1 MKIGYARVSTG
12 EQDLTLQTDAL
23 NAAGCEKIFTDTL
36 SGSRSDRPGLHQL
49 LEFARSGDTL
59 VIWRLDRLGRS
70 LQDLIALV
78 SELESK
84 GLHLCSLNEQIDTS
98 SSTGKLVFHLFGAMA
113 EFERNLIRERT
124 VAGLEAARK
133 RGKKGGRP
141 SVLSAQQI
149 REIRALLTDPEIKI
163 ADITDRYGISRAT
176 LYRYMPRKTE
186 AGAL

>member
-1 MKIGYARVSTG
+1 MLIGYARVSTG
-12 EQDLTLQTDAL
+12 DQDLALQTDAL
-23 NAAGCEKIFTDTL
+23 MAVGCEKIFTDSL
-36 SGSRSDRPGLHQL
+36 SGSRSDRPGLLQL

-124 VAGLEAARK
+124 IAGLEAARK
-133 RGKKGGRP
+133 RGRKGGRP
-141 SVLSAQQI
+141 GKLDLQQCK
-149 REIRALLTDPEIKI
+149 EIRILMKDPEISV
-163 ADITDRYGISRAT
+163 AEVANRYGVSRAT
-176 LYRYMPRKTE
+176 IYKYAKP
-186 AGAL
+186 

>member
-1 MKIGYARVSTG
+1 MKIGYACVSTG

-23 NAAGCEKIFTDTL
+23 TAADCEKIFTDTL
-36 SGSRSDRPGLHQL
+36 SGSRSDRPGLLQL

-78 SELESK
+78 SDLERK

-98 SSTGKLVFHLFGAMA
+98 SSTGKLVFHIFGAMA

-124 VAGLEAARK
+124 VAGLQAARV
-133 RGKKGGRP
+133 RGRKGERP
-141 SVLSAQQI
+141 
-149 REIRALLTDPEIKI
+149 IKI
-163 ADITDRYGISRAT
+163 NLQKEKEIQILLKDRTLKISDIANRYQISRST
-176 LYRYMPRKTE
+176 IYRLLNSKKDQR
-186 AGAL
+186 

>member
-1 MKIGYARVSTG
+1 MTQFY
-12 EQDLTLQTDAL
+12 
-23 NAAGCEKIFTDTL
+23 
-36 SGSRSDRPGLHQL
+36 SGSRSDRPGLLQL

-124 VAGLEAARK
+124 IAGLEAARK
-133 RGKKGGRP
+133 RGRKGGRP
-141 SVLSAQQI
+141 PALSAQQL
-149 REIRALLTDPEIKI
+149 REIRVLLADPDIEI
-163 ADITDRYGISRAT
+163 AAITARYGVSRAT
-176 LYRYMPRKTE
+176 LYRYAPRKTE
-186 AGAL
+186 AESS